1 VKLRLMTANLWHRR
15 TDPDALAELLQDV
28 APDVL
33 AVQELGPEQAESIAS
48 VLPYGRLEPRQ
59 DYDGMGIAL
68 RRPGLVDNLSLPHRD
83 ARIARLAP
91 GSWPGLSA
99 PLEIVN
105 LHVIAPHAPPPWRT
119 FATRFGQ
126 VRGLARWLDAN
137 PHGARV
143 VCGDLN
149 ATPAWPAYRRL
160 AERLR
165 DVAHEHAAA
174 AGGRPQRT
182 WGPWHGAPRL
192 LRIDHVFASGGLVL
206 DLRVVAVL
214 GSDHSA
220 VVVDFEF

>member
-1 VKLRLMTANLWHRR
+1 MTANLWHRR
-15 TDPDALAELLQDV
+15 TDPEALVELLEGV

-33 AVQELGPEQAESIAS
+33 AVQELGPEQAEAIAS
-48 VLPYGRLEPRQ
+48 VLPHGRLEPR
-59 DYDGMGIAL
+59 DDHDGMGIAL
-68 RRPGLVDNLSLPHRD
+68 CKPAEVEVLELPRRD

-91 GSWPGLSA
+91 GNWPGLSA
-99 PLEIVN
+99 PIEVVN
-105 LHVIAPHAPPPWRT
+105 LHVLAPHARPPWRT
-119 FATRFGQ
+119 IATRFGQ

-143 VCGDLN
+143 VCGDIN

-160 AERLR
+160 AARLR
-165 DVAHEHAAA
+165 DTAFEHAAA
-174 AGGRPQRT
+174 SGFRPPRT

-192 LRIDHVFASGGLVL
+192 LRIDHVFASGGRVL
-206 DLRVVAVL
+206 ELRTLAVR

>member
-1 VKLRLMTANLWHRR
+1 MTANLWHRR
-15 TDPDALAELLQDV
+15 TDPEALAELLERI

-33 AVQELGPEQAESIAS
+33 AVQELGPEQAEAIAS
-48 VLPYGRLEPRQ
+48 VLPHGQLEPRA

-68 RRPGLVDNLSLPHRD
+68 RRPGEVDALALPHRD
-83 ARIARLAP
+83 ARIARLSP
-91 GSWPGLSA
+91 GAWPGLTA
-99 PLEIVN
+99 PLEVVN
-105 LHVIAPHAPPPWRT
+105 LHVLAPHAPPPWRT
-119 FATRFGQ
+119 LATRMGQ

-137 PHGARV
+137 PHEARV

-160 AERLR
+160 AARLR

-174 AGGRPQRT
+174 AGARPPRT

-192 LRIDHVFASGGLVL
+192 LRIDHVFASGGRVL
-206 DLRVVAVL
+206 DLRAIPVR